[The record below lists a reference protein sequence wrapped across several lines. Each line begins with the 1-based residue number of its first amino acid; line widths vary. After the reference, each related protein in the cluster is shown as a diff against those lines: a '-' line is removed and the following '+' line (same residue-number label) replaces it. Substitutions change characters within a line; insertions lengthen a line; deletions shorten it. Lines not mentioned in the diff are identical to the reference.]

1 MTPKPSERGV
11 ALLTVL
17 AIVAIMSV
25 IAASAIERVR
35 IATRLTTNIAGA
47 DQARAYANAAEAI
60 ALSRIADLFPPDRS
74 TTTLAGDWNGR
85 PLPYPIDGGSATVT
99 LSDAGNCFNLNSL
112 VQGSAG
118 QPSSFRP
125 EGLAQFERLLF
136 HLGVGLDQ
144 SRPLGL
150 AIADWIDSDTVP
162 LPGGAEDGA
171 YADFR
176 TANVLMVDASEVRPV
191 RGMTAE
197 LYRLLRPWLC
207 ALPASDL
214 SPLNVNTIAPAQAPL
229 IAMLV
234 PTGLDVRGAAAL
246 IQARPANGFE
256 SADAFWLQ
264 LRGGVSPT
272 AEARAQ
278 TKAKTLWFGLET
290 DVTLGGSDHRASALI
305 DAAKAPAKI
314 VRRAYGDPV

>member
-1 MTPKPSERGV
+1 MIGRASERGV

-35 IATRLTTNIAGA
+35 IATRLTTNIAAA
-47 DQARAYANAAEAI
+47 DQARAYGVSAEAI
-60 ALSRIADLFPPDRS
+60 ALSRIADLFPPDAAR
-74 TTTLAGDWNGR
+74 TTLAGDWNGR
-85 PLPYPIDGGSATVT
+85 PMPYPIDGGTATVA

-112 VQGSAG
+112 VQGGQG
-118 QPSSFRP
+118 QPNSFRP
-125 EGLAQFERLLF
+125 AGLAQFEALLF

-150 AIADWIDSDTVP
+150 AIADWIDSDTAP
-162 LPGGAEDGA
+162 LPGGAEDGG
-171 YADFR
+171 YTDYR
-176 TANVLMVDASEVRPV
+176 PANGLMVDASEARAV

-207 ALPASDL
+207 ALPVSDL
-214 SPLNVNTIAPAQAPL
+214 SPINVNTIAPAQAPL

-234 PTGLDVRGAAAL
+234 PTGLDVRGAAQL
-246 IQARPANGFE
+246 IQARPAGGFD

-278 TKAKTLWFGLET
+278 TKVKTVWFSLET
-290 DVTLGGSDHRASALI
+290 NVTLAGAEHRATALI
-305 DAAKAPAKI
+305 DAAKPPAKI